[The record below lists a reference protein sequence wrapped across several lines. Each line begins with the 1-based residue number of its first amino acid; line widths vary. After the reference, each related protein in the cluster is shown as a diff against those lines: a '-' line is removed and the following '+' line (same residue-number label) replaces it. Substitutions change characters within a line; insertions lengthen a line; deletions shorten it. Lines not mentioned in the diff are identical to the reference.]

1 MPLRSMPCVP
11 LCGISGVVERAHS
24 TGPVVLA
31 AKCLPFRS
39 AAALLAAPASFGGRL
54 FGGAQTSC
62 KTDQQALHDA
72 LRELP
77 GVTPPSTGSS
87 FPSSLSHSVSTLSSL
102 SCDLLKHLMISGL
115 WRPVCGVSWAV
126 MHFAAARSLGRHSP
140 GLSGP
145 ALHQSKAAA
154 LLELSSAW
162 QFNGLLRTSVV
173 LINMQFVA

>member
-54 FGGAQTSC
+54 CGGAQTSC

-77 GVTPPSTGSS
+77 GVTPPLTGSS

-102 SCDLLKHLMISGL
+102 SCDLLKHLMKHLLHGSVPTATGSSRQSTLERCTKTKQGQLPAKMQIWCKNGSGQCL
-115 WRPVCGVSWAV
+115 QLLQKGG
-126 MHFAAARSLGRHSP
+126 HEQQ
-140 GLSGP
+140 
-145 ALHQSKAAA
+145 ALQTNPHAP
-154 LLELSSAW
+154 
-162 QFNGLLRTSVV
+162 F
-173 LINMQFVA
+173 